1 MRFIKKKQVNKTI
14 TKEAI
19 KIVGNK
25 MYSLEELRQHLYD
38 CVGHFKSNHAV
49 FHKDV
54 DEWIDNTH
62 YVIASY
68 HPNVIN
74 TSKK

>member
-1 MRFIKKKQVNKTI
+1 MQLTNTYQPSRDKKKQVNKTI

-54 DEWIDNTH
+54 DEWIDN
-62 YVIASY
+62 
-68 HPNVIN
+68 NL
-74 TSKK
+74 KQQL